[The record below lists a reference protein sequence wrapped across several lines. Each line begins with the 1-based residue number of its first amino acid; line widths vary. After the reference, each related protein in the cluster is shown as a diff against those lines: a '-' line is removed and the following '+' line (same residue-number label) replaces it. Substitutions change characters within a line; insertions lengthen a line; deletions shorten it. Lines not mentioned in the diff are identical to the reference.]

1 MNYVIP
7 TLKKIY
13 GSAKNI
19 LDMDFSNHVLSSGEI
34 GGYFTREENE
44 KWREDVLSKP
54 LP

>member
-1 MNYVIP
+1 MIYVIP
-7 TLKKIY
+7 TLKKIF

-19 LDMDFSNHVLSSGEI
+19 LDMSFKNYALSSGEI
-34 GGYFTREENE
+34 GGYFTPQEYE